1 MIQGITPKLMHKAVD
16 YVAAGS
22 NLKGTVNEVKASRM
36 LRDAK
41 CYVDKDT
48 LFTRVASL
56 RASKAPIAFQKEAPK
71 AAIIPEDSINYFG

>member
-1 MIQGITPKLMHKAVD
+1 MFTISPKLANKAVD
-16 YVAAGS
+16 YVSASS
-22 NLKGTVNEVKASRM
+22 NLKGTVNEVKANRM

-56 RASKAPIAFQKEAPK
+56 RLSKAPIAMEKAAPK
-71 AAIIPEDSINYFG
+71 ADIVPENSINFIC